1 MNYIKG
7 QKRYTL
13 HQQTR
18 ARSEGVQSATGE
30 EWRRANSSREKEG
43 AGPKQKQ
50 RSAVDVSADK
60 SEI

>member
-1 MNYIKG
+1 M
-7 QKRYTL
+7 
-13 HQQTR
+13 R

-43 AGPKQKQ
+43 PGPKQKQ